1 MREETKIKMLDIRFN
16 AVKQEQL
23 LEEVFRNIEE
33 KKMSSIMFVNV
44 DVAIKAE
51 KDELLKQALNES
63 EMVLA
68 DGMPIIWISKLFKT
82 PLPEKISG
90 SDFVPELCRMAAQ
103 KGKKLF
109 LAGGGEGVA
118 ERAAENLLMKYP
130 GIQISGWYSPPYG
143 FENQPE
149 EIEKMNAAIHSA
161 GPDIVI
167 VCLGC
172 PKQERYV
179 YENRDKYKAGISICA
194 GATIDFLAGNVKRC
208 PAWMSRYGLE
218 WFFRFL
224 QEPKRLFKRY
234 FIDDI
239 QILRMVL
246 KYRPGKSQ

>member
-90 SDFVPELCRMAAQ
+90 SDFVPRALPDGGTERKKAFSGRRGRGRGR
-103 KGKKLF
+103 KGSKKSVD
-109 LAGGGEGVA
+109 E
-118 ERAAENLLMKYP
+118 
-130 GIQISGWYSPPYG
+130 ISGNS
-143 FENQPE
+143 
-149 EIEKMNAAIHSA
+149 
-161 GPDIVI
+161 
-167 VCLGC
+167 
-172 PKQERYV
+172 
-179 YENRDKYKAGISICA
+179 
-194 GATIDFLAGNVKRC
+194 DFRLVLASL
-208 PAWMSRYGLE
+208 WL
-218 WFFRFL
+218 
-224 QEPKRLFKRY
+224 
-234 FIDDI
+234 
-239 QILRMVL
+239 
-246 KYRPGKSQ
+246 

>member
-1 MREETKIKMLDIRFN
+1 M
-16 AVKQEQL
+16 
-23 LEEVFRNIEE
+23 
-33 KKMSSIMFVNV
+33 
-44 DVAIKAE
+44 
-51 KDELLKQALNES
+51 
-63 EMVLA
+63 
-68 DGMPIIWISKLFKT
+68 
-82 PLPEKISG
+82 
-90 SDFVPELCRMAAQ
+90 
-103 KGKKLF
+103 
-109 LAGGGEGVA
+109 A
-118 ERAAENLLMKYP
+118 ERAAKNLLMKYP

-179 YENRDKYKAGISICA
+179 YENRDTYKAGISICA

-218 WFFRFL
+218 WFYRFL

>member
-82 PLPEKISG
+82 PLPEK
-90 SDFVPELCRMAAQ
+90 FQVPILSPSFAGWRHRKEKA
-103 KGKKLF
+103 F

-118 ERAAENLLMKYP
+118 ERAAKNLLMKYP

-179 YENRDKYKAGISICA
+179 YENRDTYKAGISICA

-218 WFFRFL
+218 WFYRFL

>member
-33 KKMSSIMFVNV
+33 KKRTSIMFVNV

-109 LAGGGEGVA
+109 LAGGGEVGC
-118 ERAAENLLMKYP
+118 
-130 GIQISGWYSPPYG
+130 YSPPYG

>member
-90 SDFVPELCRMAAQ
+90 SDFVPELCRRHRKEKSFFWPAGERAWQ
-103 KGKKLF
+103 KGQRK
-109 LAGGGEGVA
+109 
-118 ERAAENLLMKYP
+118 
-130 GIQISGWYSPPYG
+130 
-143 FENQPE
+143 
-149 EIEKMNAAIHSA
+149 
-161 GPDIVI
+161 
-167 VCLGC
+167 
-172 PKQERYV
+172 
-179 YENRDKYKAGISICA
+179 IC
-194 GATIDFLAGNVKRC
+194 
-208 PAWMSRYGLE
+208 
-218 WFFRFL
+218 
-224 QEPKRLFKRY
+224 
-234 FIDDI
+234 
-239 QILRMVL
+239 
-246 KYRPGKSQ
+246 

>member
-33 KKMSSIMFVNV
+33 KKRTSIMFVNV

-109 LAGGGEGVA
+109 RHHFPGVRCCGRKGSGKSVD
-118 ERAAENLLMKYP
+118 E
-130 GIQISGWYSPPYG
+130 ISGNS
-143 FENQPE
+143 
-149 EIEKMNAAIHSA
+149 
-161 GPDIVI
+161 
-167 VCLGC
+167 
-172 PKQERYV
+172 
-179 YENRDKYKAGISICA
+179 
-194 GATIDFLAGNVKRC
+194 DF
-208 PAWMSRYGLE
+208 
-218 WFFRFL
+218 
-224 QEPKRLFKRY
+224 RLVFAS
-234 FIDDI
+234 
-239 QILRMVL
+239 LWL
-246 KYRPGKSQ
+246 